1 MKRFLIAA
9 LCFVATPAIAQWQV
23 PDHSVPVGRGS
34 GISGFKSVG
43 PCLAGVPI
51 VGSGV
56 SADPVCSTGGAFIGF
71 ANPTGAV
78 GLSAVNGSATSAM
91 RSDAAPA
98 LSGTIQSSLTGT
110 NHGVLLGTGTFGLG
124 ATAVMTDGQL
134 LVGQSAA
141 NPLPKT
147 ISGDVTVS
155 AAGAVTIANNAVT
168 NAKAAQMTAATLK
181 GNPTGSTA
189 NATDFTIQGLAS
201 ATLSPTNDYIPV
213 YNAATGTIL
222 RTTPTAIASVGT
234 LPTISDK
241 QILAN
246 TSGGSAVPI
255 GTSATTWFDSAY
267 CNTAGYVIARLLGAW
282 TCSQGLPINMSWI
295 GADNTGVTDSS
306 AVIQTTVNANT
317 AGNCLFFPAGSY
329 KFTGITSANPVCV
342 TGVGGGVGPGVVS
355 STYLTRFLNS
365 SNSGNLFHITSY
377 YASIF
382 RDFQVT
388 AFSGT
393 PTAGISIYLDS
404 SGVTNQTRSQI
415 TGVTFYNVWTGI
427 QILRPF
433 FPVIAKNN
441 FQIWGNYGIILT
453 TSAGIEG
460 GGGMITNNLF
470 FGDQPTTSSTGAI
483 YSEVGYI
490 DINNNAILGGPQGIF
505 FNINNN
511 PAGFIKVH
519 DNTIENFGTHG
530 ILLQSGDG
538 STASMV
544 MIQNNEFSVFT
555 KTPSS
560 CMFIADSTI
569 TPAWLTGV
577 QIQGN
582 TCQNTTVAGG
592 RAGIWLGAGKNV
604 NISNNVIN
612 ELGANSPLGIS
623 VGGATTNA
631 GLLQP
636 IQVLDNS
643 FSGTYTA
650 KYSVSATGIP
660 LVRDLSSGLTV
671 AQSIAVGA
679 ASGSQFYAIDA
690 TVPSSGPCTG
700 GGAGSLLLIES
711 GTSRCP

>member
-9 LCFVATPAIAQWQV
+9 LCLVATPAIAQWQV

-168 NAKAAQMTAATLK
+168 NAKSAQMTAATLK

-246 TSGGSAVPI
+246 TSGGSAVPV

-282 TCSQGLPINMSWI
+282 TCSQGLPINMVWV
-295 GADNTGVTDSS
+295 GADNTGATDSS
-306 AVIQTTVNANT
+306 AIIQSTVNANT

-329 KFTGITSANPVCV
+329 QFTGITSSNPVCIY
-342 TGVGGGVGPGVVS
+342 GVGMGSGPGVVAT
-355 STYLTRFLNS
+355 TYVTRFLNN
-365 SNSGNLFHITSY
+365 SNTGHLFHITSY
-377 YASIF
+377 YGSIF
-382 RDFQVT
+382 RDFQVS
-388 AFSGT
+388 ALSGT
-393 PTAGISIYLDS
+393 PSAGNAIYLDS
-404 SGVTNQTRSQI
+404 SGVTNQTRTLIQ
-415 TGVTFYNVWTGI
+415 GVYFYNVYTAI
-427 QILRPF
+427 NILRPV
-433 FPVIAKNN
+433 FPTIT
-441 FQIWGNYGIILT
+441 GNAFLVWQNYAIIFT
-453 TSAGIEG
+453 TSAGIEA
-460 GGGMITNNLF
+460 GGGMISNNYF
-470 FGDQPTTSSTGAI
+470 FGDYPTSSSTGPI
-483 YSEVGYI
+483 YSEVGYTNI
-490 DINNNAILGGPQGIF
+490 HNNAIIGGPYGVY
-505 FNINNN
+505 FNIVGN

-519 DNTIENFGTHG
+519 DNTIENFHTTGVFVKT
-530 ILLQSGDG
+530 GDG
-538 STASMV
+538 SLASMV
-544 MIQNNEFSVFT
+544 MIQNNEFSVYD
-555 KTPSS
+555 KTPDNAI
-560 CMFIADSTI
+560 FIADSTI
-569 TPAWLTGV
+569 TPAWV
-577 QIQGN
+577 RSVVIQGN
-582 TCQNTTVAGG
+582 VMQDTTVAGG
-592 RAGIWLGAGKNV
+592 SYIWLGAGQ
-604 NISNNVIN
+604 NVIISGN
-612 ELGANSPLGIS
+612 VMTELGANSPYGIR
-623 VGGATTNA
+623 VGGAVTNA
-631 GLLQP
+631 GLIQP

-643 FSGTYTA
+643 FSGTFTA
-650 KYSVSATGIP
+650 KYLVGASGIP
-660 LVRDLSSGLTV
+660 VIRDLSSNLTV

-679 ASGSQFYAIDA
+679 AAGSQFYATNA
-690 TVPSSGPCTG
+690 TVPSSGPCTAG
-700 GGAGSLLLIES
+700 GTGSLLLIES